1 MKKGIDYS
9 EDFRGFAPKSKST
22 TPEAPTE
29 GKDKA
34 IISGTEEA
42 EAGDKVRREI
52 GKVLEYTKDIV
63 KPEDYG
69 IVVRDISAGL
79 FGKSVMSTEDLQRM
93 RAEARKRGINK
104 YDNKD
109 IIIQRD
115 ANTGEVYNNLS
126 VFDKKFIIALQVL
139 LSDQTERRHEIL
151 EYHRNPKKKR
161 EYTLEIPNIFT
172 GVDKNGIPPVLAEDM
187 QKDGFNDK
195 DIIVIIP
202 GKAFFLRRYLGYS
215 TIGGK
220 DYDNFDKALNKL
232 RTGLFAI
239 TGDMKGASAKFSKIQ
254 SLIKNI
260 NIYNYKGEGGTDL
273 NIYVIAL
280 LPILTEGIGNNYKLI
295 PKNNAQIFNAIGE
308 NEALFNLYDW
318 ILHELTEYT
327 ESIVNRGKV
336 KHVSI
341 EEDKLL
347 TLVGKD
353 KEDIRKHRTRLLDT
367 LYKGL
372 KMFYDFGLLAEE
384 VIPPTTEARNAAK
397 AKDKGVV
404 VSISINR
411 IANGESRR

>member
-1 MKKGIDYS
+1 MKISDL
-9 EDFRGFAPKSKST
+9 EDIRGKSLDV
-22 TPEAPTE
+22 TPEDKEEVAA
-29 GKDKA
+29 GKA
-34 IISGTEEA
+34 IIPSSK
-42 EAGDKVRREI
+42 DVSPNRREI
-52 GKVLEYTKDIV
+52 AEISDIIRYTKDIV

-79 FGKSVMSTEDLQRM
+79 FGKSLISNEDLQRM

-115 ANTGEVYNNLS
+115 ANTGEVYNNLT

-139 LSDQTERRHEIL
+139 LSDQTKRRHEIL
-151 EYHRNPKKKR
+151 ESHRNPKKKR
-161 EYTLEIPNIFT
+161 EYTLEIPEIFT

-202 GKAFFLRRYLGYS
+202 GKAFFLRKYLGYS
-215 TIGGK
+215 TVGGK

-239 TGDMKGASAKFSKIQ
+239 TGEMKGASAKFSKVQ

-260 NIYNYKGEGGTDL
+260 SIYNYKEGGGTDL

-280 LPILTEGIGNNYKLI
+280 LPFLTEGIGNNYKLI
-295 PKNNAQIFNAIGE
+295 PKNNAEIFSAIGE
-308 NEALFNLYDW
+308 SEALFNLYDF
-318 ILHELTEYT
+318 LLLSLTINEGK
-327 ESIVNRGKV
+327 IADRGDIKKIDV
-336 KHVSI
+336 P
-341 EEDKLL
+341 EEKLL
-347 TLVGKD
+347 TLLAKD
-353 KEDIRKHRTRLLDT
+353 KEDLRKHRTRIIDT

-372 KMFYDFGLLAEE
+372 TMFYELGLLAEK
-384 VIPPTTEARNAAK
+384 ISAPTSEARSAAK
-397 AKDKGVV
+397 AKGKGIIVN
-404 VSISINR
+404 ISIRR
-411 IANGESRR
+411 IADGKSSL